1 MLQRRI
7 ITEKTARYFLSGQP
21 GKEIRHIFIVCHG
34 YSMLANEFLEN
45 FKPLFRN
52 DRLFV
57 APEGLHRFYPK
68 GGSGRVAASWMT
80 KEDRLDD
87 IHDYVFFL
95 DKVYD
100 AVLAECRTSPRV
112 SVLGFSQ
119 GAATVSRWAATGK
132 SRIDELILWC
142 GFFPPDL
149 PPGGVPHHIPLT
161 IVTASDDE
169 YFDKEEEKKQ
179 LQQIA
184 KLNPVHRHIRFTGK
198 HEINID
204 TLNSLLG

>member
-1 MLQRRI
+1 MQQRRI

-21 GKEIRHIFIVCHG
+21 GKETTHIFFACHG
-34 YSMLANEFLEN
+34 YSMLANEFLEK
-45 FKPLFRN
+45 FRPLFRD

-68 GGSGRVAASWMT
+68 GGTGRVAASWMT
-80 KEDRLDD
+80 REDRLDD
-87 IHDYVFFL
+87 IRDYVFFL
-95 DKVYD
+95 DKVYQT
-100 AVLAECRTSPRV
+100 VLSECNTQPRV

-119 GAATVSRWAATGK
+119 GAATVSRWAATGN

-149 PPGGVPHHIPLT
+149 PPGGIPQHIPLI

-169 YFDKEEEKKQ
+169 YFDADEEKRQ
-179 LQQIA
+179 LELIT
-184 KLNPVHRHIRFTGK
+184 KLNPVHRHVRFEGK
-198 HEINID
+198 HEINIEA
-204 TLNSLLG
+204 LKNVLG